1 VDEAPL
7 AGSCW
12 DDSGGITFLV
22 EKVLL
27 KALLFKERTV
37 PDKLILRFTNIL
49 EKMAEEVLAAALVVD
64 EIA

>member
-1 VDEAPL
+1 VDEAP
-7 AGSCW
+7 GSCW
-12 DDSGGITFLV
+12 GDSGGTIFLA

-37 PDKLILRFTNIL
+37 PDKLILRFTNTL
-49 EKMAEEVLAAALVVD
+49 EKMAEEVLAAARVVD